1 MVGGVLHAHSRTNAP
16 TQRTP
21 CVRACVCM
29 RADVHH
35 ASVVPA
41 GSMLALT

>member
-1 MVGGVLHAHSRTNAP
+1 MNTFVLMHLHNERRA
-16 TQRTP
+16 